1 MRKVM
6 PEIAITPKSLSSL
19 SASTSSRE
27 ESNQFFTKKRLT
39 RCTQHKFLTYSQL
52 PVRCQ
57 RPSRYYRPPRT
68 FFRLA
73 SFATINRTTAI
84 NTTKSCPD
92 NSTCS
97 IFHAVDTSHCKKS
110 LSMIDFSSLIMEA
123 ENSDLRSDSSF
134 IEKLEE
140 NDKIKDT
147 ISNEMGIS
155 VGIRK
160 WMDGF
165 MTSKSEEACCQFF
178 QNPKK
183 AANLVCHVLMLN
195 AWRRRRSEVQYLHG
209 TIDDL
214 SQQIEHLHLQIVVLR
229 RLLDTENIRVS
240 KLTSNVHRAKI
251 QFDETSK
258 EKNTLK
264 LEKVKMEN
272 EIKRLTELCEERLVA
287 AENVQNELLTAQ
299 NHLHALDMQMSKDRE
314 KLLKL
319 REDKRIL
326 LEKVT
331 ASETLATERGM
342 RADKAESCME
352 DLQLKLATQTALVES
367 SQEQIERYSKELKV
381 KEDEKIK
388 LLKRLKSSEDM
399 GRNLSLRTISL
410 EAQLVDGGV
419 ALEHMQEAYN
429 SQLTE
434 LRELKER
441 LMRQSQEGGWSSRML
456 QIAGSVVRAPRVIL
470 RTLLSG
476 PVLAS

>member
-1 MRKVM
+1 M

-39 RCTQHKFLTYSQL
+39 RCMQHKFLTYSQL

-97 IFHAVDTSHCKKS
+97 IFHAVDTSRCKKS

-123 ENSDLRSDSSF
+123 ENSDLRSDGRSDSSF

-140 NDKIKDT
+140 NDKIKDA

-165 MTSKSEEACCQFF
+165 ATSESEEACCQFF

-240 KLTSNVHRAKI
+240 KLTSDVHRAKI
-251 QFDETSK
+251 QFDEASK

-264 LEKVKMEN
+264 L
-272 EIKRLTELCEERLVA
+272 
-287 AENVQNELLTAQ
+287 
-299 NHLHALDMQMSKDRE
+299 
-314 KLLKL
+314 
-319 REDKRIL
+319 
-326 LEKVT
+326 VT

-352 DLQLKLATQTALVES
+352 DLQLKLATQIALVES
-367 SQEQIERYSKELKV
+367 SQEQIERYSKELRV

-388 LLKRLKSSEDM
+388 LLERLKSSEDM
-399 GRNLSLRTISL
+399 VRNLSLRTISL

>member
-1 MRKVM
+1 M

-27 ESNQFFTKKRLT
+27 ESNQFFIKKRLT
-39 RCTQHKFLTYSQL
+39 RCMQHKFLTYSQL

-73 SFATINRTTAI
+73 NFATINRTTAI

-97 IFHAVDTSHCKKS
+97 IFHAVDTSRCKKS

-123 ENSDLRSDSSF
+123 ENSDLRSDSRSDSSF

-165 MTSKSEEACCQFF
+165 TTSESEEACCQFF

-240 KLTSNVHRAKI
+240 KLTNDVHRTKI

-264 LEKVKMEN
+264 L
-272 EIKRLTELCEERLVA
+272 
-287 AENVQNELLTAQ
+287 
-299 NHLHALDMQMSKDRE
+299 
-314 KLLKL
+314 
-319 REDKRIL
+319 
-326 LEKVT
+326 VT

-342 RADKAESCME
+342 RADKAESCVE
-352 DLQLKLATQTALVES
+352 DLQLKLATQIALVES
-367 SQEQIERYSKELKV
+367 SQEQIERYSKELKA

-419 ALEHMQEAYN
+419 ALERMQEAYN

-470 RTLLSG
+470 RTLLSS

>member
-1 MRKVM
+1 M

-39 RCTQHKFLTYSQL
+39 RCMQHKFLTHSQL

-73 SFATINRTTAI
+73 NFATINRTTAI

-97 IFHAVDTSHCKKS
+97 IFHAVDTSRCKKS

-123 ENSDLRSDSSF
+123 ENSDLRSDSRSDSSF

-165 MTSKSEEACCQFF
+165 TTSESEEACCQFF

-209 TIDDL
+209 TIEDL

-240 KLTSNVHRAKI
+240 KLTNDVHRTKI

-264 LEKVKMEN
+264 L
-272 EIKRLTELCEERLVA
+272 
-287 AENVQNELLTAQ
+287 
-299 NHLHALDMQMSKDRE
+299 
-314 KLLKL
+314 
-319 REDKRIL
+319 
-326 LEKVT
+326 VT

-342 RADKAESCME
+342 RADKAESCVE
-352 DLQLKLATQTALVES
+352 DLQLKLATQIALVES
-367 SQEQIERYSKELKV
+367 SQEQIERYSKELKAN
-381 KEDEKIK
+381 EDEKIK

-419 ALEHMQEAYN
+419 ALERMQEAYN

>member
-27 ESNQFFTKKRLT
+27 ESNQFFSKKRLT
-39 RCTQHKFLTYSQL
+39 KCMQHKFLTYSQL

-68 FFRLA
+68 FFRLT

-123 ENSDLRSDSSF
+123 ENSDLRSDSRSDSSF

-165 MTSKSEEACCQFF
+165 TTSKSEEACCQFF

-264 LEKVKMEN
+264 L
-272 EIKRLTELCEERLVA
+272 
-287 AENVQNELLTAQ
+287 
-299 NHLHALDMQMSKDRE
+299 
-314 KLLKL
+314 
-319 REDKRIL
+319 
-326 LEKVT
+326 VT

>member
-123 ENSDLRSDSSF
+123 ENSDLRSDSRSDSSF

-264 LEKVKMEN
+264 L
-272 EIKRLTELCEERLVA
+272 
-287 AENVQNELLTAQ
+287 
-299 NHLHALDMQMSKDRE
+299 
-314 KLLKL
+314 
-319 REDKRIL
+319 
-326 LEKVT
+326 VT